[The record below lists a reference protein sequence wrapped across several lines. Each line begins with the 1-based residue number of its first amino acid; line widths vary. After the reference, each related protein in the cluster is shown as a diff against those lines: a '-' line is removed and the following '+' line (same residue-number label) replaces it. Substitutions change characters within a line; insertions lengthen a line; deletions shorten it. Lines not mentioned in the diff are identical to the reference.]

1 MPQYGYV
8 CAFCST
14 SCRWQIFIVPKYLMD
29 QNIPCEVPGGLTLR
43 EGITLLE
50 EVHEAGNM
58 VSMDLVEVNPLLGSA
73 SDNQRTL
80 GVVKQL
86 LINAFGYYRGGIRG
100 NQPVKVQ
107 N

>member
-1 MPQYGYV
+1 M
-8 CAFCST
+8 
-14 SCRWQIFIVPKYLMD
+14 
-29 QNIPCEVPGGLTLR
+29 TLR

-58 VSMDLVEVNPLLGSA
+58 VSMDLVEVNPLLGSTL
-73 SDNQRTL
+73 DNKRTL

-100 NQPVKVQ
+100 SQPVKMPPVQ